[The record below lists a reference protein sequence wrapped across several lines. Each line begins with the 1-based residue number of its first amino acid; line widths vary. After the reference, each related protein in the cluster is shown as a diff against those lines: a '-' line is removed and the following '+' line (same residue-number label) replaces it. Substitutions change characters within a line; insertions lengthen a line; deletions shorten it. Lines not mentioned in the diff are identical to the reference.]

1 MSSSRIRTWLSPAW
15 WPTLIVL
22 AASLVI
28 LWPAVGGGQV
38 IFWGVPL
45 LQFQPWHQFAKTT
58 LLAGH
63 LPLWNP
69 LVGMGAPLLANAQSG
84 LLYPPNW
91 LLLAFPVEVGHAWLI
106 IAHWVLAGAG
116 MSRLARRLG
125 LGLLAQSV
133 AALAFALSGYVV
145 ARAGFL
151 SVNAALGWVPWVIL
165 AGDRLS
171 EPDARFRRTLLALAL
186 AMQIL
191 AGHWQTWWYTWLLL
205 AAWVTARRL
214 GGGQGARAVL
224 RGWIDVALSTALAF
238 ALSAAQVLPT
248 LEYLRASPRASG
260 VDIQTALTYSFW
272 PWRLAGLIAPDLF
285 GNPARSLF
293 WGYANFWEDA
303 IYIGLLP
310 LALSLV
316 ALIAW
321 LRRRREVRAS
331 LPRFP
336 FGLLVLCIPA
346 ALLLAL
352 GSNTPLFPWLY
363 RWVPAFH
370 LFQAPTRIMLIFVF
384 ALALLAGAGAER
396 WGTPSPSVKRWASRA
411 IAATLAILLAAG
423 IAALA
428 LDTQSSFI
436 TSTVRAG
443 LTALACAIV
452 WRFARMRPEPAGG
465 NAPPAHRP
473 APLLNLAPAAA
484 VLLIAVDLAYAGHG
498 LNPTTGRELYQVP
511 NPSSAKLAA
520 ATGAHRYYIA
530 AQDEYAVKFQRF
542 FRFDTFNAT
551 RGWTE
556 VRALGLPNTG
566 MLDGLATASN
576 FDPLLPARS
585 VALLQAVDALPTDQQ
600 RRLWRAM
607 DVGAVV
613 RAGPQT
619 PRVEA
624 LLNEPH
630 RAWAVCRAAWA
641 RGGEESLS
649 LVLDPGFDPAK
660 QVILEVGAGK
670 EGAACALPPTVTLL
684 PGNSPDVVALEA
696 SFPQPGFLVLADT
709 FYPGWQARVD
719 GEVVP
724 LLRANFSFRAVR
736 LDRGEHHVEFVY
748 RPLSFA
754 AGAALSLLA
763 WAGLAIIAAVKVVS
777 RSKTRTS

>member
-1 MSSSRIRTWLSPAW
+1 MTLSRMRTWFSPAW

-28 LWPAVGGGQV
+28 LWPAIGDGQA

-58 LLAGH
+58 VLAGH

-69 LVGMGAPLLANAQSG
+69 LVGMGAPLLANAQSA

-91 LLLAFPVEVGHAWLI
+91 LLLAVPVEVGHAWLI
-106 IAHWVLAGAG
+106 ISHWVLAGAG

-133 AALAFALSGYVV
+133 AALAFSLSGYAV
-145 ARAGFL
+145 ARGGFL
-151 SVNAALGWVPWVIL
+151 SLNAALGWMPWVIL
-165 AGDRLS
+165 AGDRLC
-171 EPDARFRRTLLALAL
+171 EPHARLRRTLLALAL

-205 AAWVTARRL
+205 AAWVAARHLRDNRPVL
-214 GGGQGARAVL
+214 SVL
-224 RGWIDVALSTALAF
+224 RGWFDVAISTVLALA
-238 ALSAAQVLPT
+238 LTAAQVLPT

-260 VDIQTALTYSFW
+260 IDLQTALTYSFW
-272 PWRLAGLIAPDLF
+272 PWRLAGLVAPDLF
-285 GNPARSLF
+285 GNPARGLF
-293 WGYANFWEDA
+293 WGYANYWEDA

-321 LRRRREVRAS
+321 LRRRREVQAS
-331 LPRFP
+331 LPRVP
-336 FGLLVLCIPA
+336 FGLLAICIPL

-352 GSNTPLFPWLY
+352 GSNTPVFPWLY
-363 RWVPAFH
+363 RWVPTFD

-384 ALALLAGAGAER
+384 ALALLAGAGADR
-396 WGTPSPSVKRWASRA
+396 WGTPSPSVRRWASRA

-428 LDTQSSFI
+428 LNTQSSFI
-436 TSTVRAG
+436 TSTLRVG
-443 LTALACAIV
+443 ITALACTIV
-452 WRFARMRPEPAGG
+452 WRFARMRAGPAGDEAQAA
-465 NAPPAHRP
+465 NRP
-473 APLLNLAPAAA
+473 APLANLAPATA
-484 VLLIAVDLAYAGHG
+484 VLLIAVDLAYAGYG
-498 LNPTTGRELYQVP
+498 LNPATGRELYQVP

-520 ATGAHRYYIA
+520 ATGAHRYYIP

-542 FRFDTFNAT
+542 FRFDTFNAAQD
-551 RGWTE
+551 WTE

-566 MLDGLATASN
+566 MLDGLATAGN

-585 VALLQAVDALPTDQQ
+585 VTLLQAVEALPADQQ
-600 RRLWRAM
+600 LRLWRAM
-607 DVGAVV
+607 DIGAAV

-619 PRVEA
+619 ARVEA
-624 LLNEPH
+624 LLNAPH
-630 RAWAVCRAAWA
+630 RAWGVCRAIWA
-641 RGGEESLS
+641 RGGEESLAF
-649 LVLDPGFDPAK
+649 VLDPGFDPAE
-660 QVILEVGAGK
+660 QVILEVGAGE
-670 EGAACALPPTVTLL
+670 EGAPCALLPTVTML
-684 PGNSPDVVALEA
+684 PANNPNVVALEA

-709 FYPGWQARVD
+709 SYPGWQAQVD

-748 RPLSFA
+748 RPISFA
-754 AGAALSLLA
+754 AGMALALLA
-763 WAGLAIIAAVKVVS
+763 WAGLGIIAALAMLS
-777 RSKTRTS
+777 RRNTQTS

>member
-1 MSSSRIRTWLSPAW
+1 MTLSRMRTWLSPAW

-22 AASLVI
+22 ATSLVI
-28 LWPAVGGGQV
+28 LWPAIGGGQA

-58 LLAGH
+58 VLAGH

-69 LVGMGAPLLANAQSG
+69 LVGMGAPLLANAQSA

-91 LLLAFPVEVGHAWLI
+91 LLLAIPVEVGHAWLI
-106 IAHWVLAGAG
+106 IFHWVLAGAG

-133 AALAFALSGYVV
+133 AALAFSLSGYVV

-151 SVNAALGWVPWVIL
+151 SLNAALGWVPWLIL
-165 AGDRLS
+165 VGDRLS
-171 EPDARFRRTLLALAL
+171 EPHARWRRTLLALTM

-205 AAWVTARRL
+205 AAWVAARHL
-214 GGGQGARAVL
+214 GDNRPVLAVL
-224 RGWIDVALSTALAF
+224 RRWFDVAVSTALAL
-238 ALSAAQVLPT
+238 ALAAAQVLPT
-248 LEYLRASPRASG
+248 LEYLRASQRASG
-260 VDIQTALTYSFW
+260 IDIQTALTYSFW

-285 GNPARSLF
+285 GNPARGLF
-293 WGYANFWEDA
+293 WGFANYWEDA

-310 LALSLV
+310 LGLSLV

-321 LRRRREVRAS
+321 LRRRREAQAS

-336 FGLLVLCIPA
+336 FGLLAICLPV
-346 ALLLAL
+346 ALILAL
-352 GSNTPLFPWLY
+352 GNNTPLFPLLY
-363 RWVPAFH
+363 RWVPTFD

-396 WGTPSPSVKRWASRA
+396 WGTPSPGAKRWASRA

-436 TSTVRAG
+436 ASTFRVG
-443 LTALACAIV
+443 ITALACVIV
-452 WRFARMRPEPAGG
+452 WRFARMREGLPGG
-465 NAPPAHRP
+465 DTPPANRP
-473 APLLNLAPAAA
+473 TPLGNLAPAAA
-484 VLLIAVDLAYAGHG
+484 VLLVAVDLAYAGYG
-498 LNPTTGRELYQVP
+498 LNPATGRELYQVP

-520 ATGAHRYYIA
+520 AASGHRYYVP

-542 FRFDTFNAT
+542 FRFDTFNAPED
-551 RGWTE
+551 WTE

-566 MLDGLATASN
+566 MLDGLATAGN

-585 VALLQAVDALPTDQQ
+585 LALLQAVDALPAEQQ
-600 RRLWRAM
+600 HTLWRAM
-607 DVGAVV
+607 DVGALI
-613 RAGPQT
+613 RAGPQA

-624 LLNEPH
+624 LRNEPH
-630 RAWAVCRAAWA
+630 RAWGVCRATWA
-641 RGGEESLS
+641 RGGEESLAF
-649 LVLDPGFDPAK
+649 VLDPGFDPAE
-660 QVILEVGAGK
+660 QVILEVGAGE
-670 EGAACALPPTVTLL
+670 EGSPCTLPPMVTILS
-684 PGNSPDVVALEA
+684 GNDPNVVALEA
-696 SFPQPGFLVLADT
+696 NFPQPGFLVLADT

-719 GEVVP
+719 GETVP
-724 LLRANFSFRAVR
+724 LLQANFSFRAVR
-736 LDRGEHHVEFVY
+736 LERGEHHVEFFY
-748 RPLSFA
+748 RPLPLA
-754 AGAALSLLA
+754 AGMALSFLA
-763 WAGLAIIAAVKVVS
+763 WAGLAIIAVVKMLP
-777 RSKTRTS
+777 RRNTRTS